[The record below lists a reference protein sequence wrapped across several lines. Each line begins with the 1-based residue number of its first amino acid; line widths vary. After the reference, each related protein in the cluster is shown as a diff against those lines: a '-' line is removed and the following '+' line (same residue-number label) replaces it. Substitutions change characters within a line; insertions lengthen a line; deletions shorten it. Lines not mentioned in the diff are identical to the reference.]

1 MDFSFSEE
9 QQAVQELAAQIFEGQ
24 ATHERV
30 REVESGTERF
40 DRELW
45 AELAKANLLG
55 IALPESVGG
64 SGLGLIEALLVLEE
78 AARRVAPIPL
88 WPTIMLGALPLAEF
102 GTAAQ
107 QTQWLPGVIA
117 GDTVLTGAFEEPGA
131 NNALYPSVVA
141 EIADG
146 GWRLSGVKP
155 AVPVAHL
162 AARILVSART
172 GDGTVG
178 VFLVDPGAEGVS
190 VLTEEATNRQIHG
203 ELALDGA
210 FVPEAEVLGDPIA
223 GAEIV
228 TWLLDRA
235 RLGLCAQQVGVCEG
249 ALRATAAYTSEREQ
263 FGRPLSTNQGVAL
276 RAADAYIDTEA
287 MRATLWSAAWR
298 LTEGLPTAEAVAVAK
313 WWATEGGHRVVH
325 STQHLHGGIGSD
337 IDYPLHRTFLWS
349 KQLGDTL
356 GGASQTLTVLGAEL
370 AREAAQRSEA
380 ATTSSSDPEGT
391 PTKEA
396 QAV

>member
-9 QQAVQELAAQIFEGQ
+9 QEAVQELAAQIFEGQ

-30 REVESGTERF
+30 REVESGSERF
-40 DRELW
+40 DRDLW
-45 AELAKANLLG
+45 SELAKANLLG

-88 WPTIMLGALPLAEF
+88 WPTIMLGALPIAEF
-102 GTAAQ
+102 GTEAQ
-107 QTQWLPGVIA
+107 RSRWLPGVIA

-131 NNALYPSVVA
+131 NDPMFPAVVA
-141 EIADG
+141 ERVSSDDG
-146 GWRLSGVKP
+146 ERGWRLSGAKP

-172 GDGTVG
+172 GGGSVG
-178 VFLVDPGAEGVS
+178 VFLVDPDAEGVS
-190 VLTEEATNRQIHG
+190 VVTEEATNRQMHG
-203 ELALDGA
+203 ELTLDGVVVA
-210 FVPEAEVLGDPIA
+210 DADVLGDPAA
-223 GAEIV
+223 GADV
-228 TWLLDRA
+228 VRWLLDRA

-249 ALRATAAYTSEREQ
+249 ALRATAEYTSQREQ

-298 LTEGLPTAEAVAVAK
+298 LTVGLPAAEEVAIAK
-313 WWATEGGHRVVH
+313 WWATEGGHRVLH

-337 IDYPLHRTFLWS
+337 IDYPLHRTFLWG

-356 GGASQTLTVLGAEL
+356 GGASPTLVALGAEL
-370 AREAAQRSEA
+370 AQTA
-380 ATTSSSDPEGT
+380 
-391 PTKEA
+391 KEA
-396 QAV
+396 TAP